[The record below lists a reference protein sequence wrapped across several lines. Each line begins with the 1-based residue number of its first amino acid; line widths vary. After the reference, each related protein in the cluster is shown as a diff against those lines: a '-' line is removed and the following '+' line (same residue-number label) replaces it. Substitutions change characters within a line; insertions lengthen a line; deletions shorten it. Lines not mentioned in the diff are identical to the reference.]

1 MEDVLCFKEGLTEFA
16 TEIYDKIIK
25 LQAANLTNSVFS
37 PMSIY
42 CASLLVMAGA
52 DGETLQEIQQVL
64 HIPPKLRSDAVHQ
77 SYGPIISKYFE
88 ASSDVDLNL
97 ANRLFLLKSID
108 IRPEYSSQVAMCY
121 KALVELLTGL
131 PDVESRRCH
140 INAWVAENTKDKIRE
155 LLPRGFLDQNSKFL
169 LIDALYFRGSW
180 DHQFDKEQTQ
190 ESDFHCL
197 NGESTKVQMMYR
209 ESSLYLSDLVELDCT
224 GIKLPFRRSAFQG
237 EWALLILLPHERAG
251 LQKLISQLRAPGK
264 LASAMGSKF
273 HMENAHLYLPKFK
286 LADEPMIDLKPIL
299 YECGMTELFDG
310 RGNLSRLSQSC
321 LSMTEAYHKAV
332 LELDEEGVTA
342 AAATT
347 IVVDSIFPLHKTIS
361 VDHPFFFALVCD
373 STMPVFVGH
382 VVAPKFD

>member
-224 GIKLPFRRSAFQG
+224 GIKLPFRRSASQS
-237 EWALLILLPHERAG
+237 EWVLLILLPNEMAG
-251 LQKLISQLRAPGK
+251 LPKLLSQLRAPGK
-264 LASAMGSKF
+264 LASAMGSEF

-299 YECGMTELFDG
+299 YECGMKKLFDG
-310 RGNLSRLSQSC
+310 GDLSKLSQSC
-321 LSMTEAYHKAV
+321 LSVTDAYHKAV

-342 AAATT
+342 AGATFFT
-347 IVVDSIFPLHKTIS
+347 QTLSSRLPKTVS

-373 STMPVFVGH
+373 SAVPVFVGH
-382 VVAPKFD
+382 VVAPNWD

>member
-1 MEDVLCFKEGLTEFA
+1 
-16 TEIYDKIIK
+16 
-25 LQAANLTNSVFS
+25 
-37 PMSIY
+37 
-42 CASLLVMAGA
+42 
-52 DGETLQEIQQVL
+52 
-64 HIPPKLRSDAVHQ
+64 
-77 SYGPIISKYFE
+77 
-88 ASSDVDLNL
+88 
-97 ANRLFLLKSID
+97 
-108 IRPEYSSQVAMCY
+108 MCY

-197 NGESTKVQMMYR
+197 NGESIKVKMMYR
-209 ESSLYLSDLVELDCT
+209 KSRFFLAYLAELNCVAV
-224 GIKLPFRRSAFQG
+224 KLPFRRSDSQS
-237 EWALLILLPHERAG
+237 EWVLLILLPNEMAG
-251 LQKLISQLRAPGK
+251 LPKLLSQLRAPGK
-264 LASAMGSKF
+264 LASAMGSEF

-299 YECGMTELFDG
+299 YECGMKKLFDG
-310 RGNLSRLSQSC
+310 GDLSKLSQSC
-321 LSMTEAYHKAV
+321 LSVTDAYHKAV

-342 AAATT
+342 AGATFFT
-347 IVVDSIFPLHKTIS
+347 QTLSSRLPKTVS

-373 STMPVFVGH
+373 SAVPVFVGH
-382 VVAPKFD
+382 VVAPNWD